1 MTGRD
6 DGDPQDEAE
15 GAGAEA
21 RVALP
26 DESPFAAVAP
36 TQPRQVD
43 LARAGLLLTV
53 VEALNVLVGFASTVY
68 FAWALGASALGVFFL
83 FDAVLNTVT
92 TVTDFG
98 LRDAVEK
105 RISEGEAGDAT
116 LTAAVCLKLALLAP
130 FVLLAYPLHPYVDA
144 YIGAPLTLPLVAG
157 VLAYE
162 SGVLTLH
169 VLRAELR
176 VEETALLSF
185 ARLAVYVLV
194 AVALVQF
201 DYGVRALVYAF
212 IASYTVLLA
221 VGALRVSTGLARPG
235 RAQFRSL
242 VRYAK
247 YNGVSALGGYVYNS
261 MDLLVVG
268 YFLTPAFVAAY
279 ELAWR
284 VTAMLL
290 LVANVVSNTVFAQL
304 SAWHAR
310 DELDRVGATLAD
322 AVTASLVLVIPAFVG
337 IALLSREFL
346 GVLFG
351 PAFTVAAAA
360 FVVLAGEKLVT
371 AVNVVL
377 DAGVRAFDRPQAGA
391 YATVG
396 SATLNVALNVVL
408 VPRYGL
414 LGAASATAAAVC
426 LHGVVLAV
434 ALSRLTPLA
443 VDARGLGWCVGA
455 ALGMGGVIALART
468 FVDAGTLVGLAALV
482 ALGGAVYLALV
493 LASTRLRAKARGV
506 AASLA

>member
-1 MTGRD
+1 MSGRDD
-6 DGDPQDEAE
+6 DGDPQS
-15 GAGAEA
+15 EA

-26 DESPFAAVAP
+26 DEAPFAAVAP

-43 LARAGLLLTV
+43 LARAGLLLTA

-144 YIGAPLTLPLVAG
+144 YVGAPLTLPLVAG

-185 ARLAVYVLV
+185 VRLAVYVLV

-212 IASYTVLLA
+212 VASYTVLLVA
-221 VGALRVSTGLARPG
+221 GALRVSTGFARPG

-268 YFLTPAFVAAY
+268 YFLAP
-279 ELAWR
+279 
-284 VTAMLL
+284 
-290 LVANVVSNTVFAQL
+290 
-304 SAWHAR
+304 
-310 DELDRVGATLAD
+310 
-322 AVTASLVLVIPAFVG
+322 
-337 IALLSREFL
+337 
-346 GVLFG
+346 
-351 PAFTVAAAA
+351 A

-443 VDARGLGWCVGA
+443 VDVRDIGWCVGA
-455 ALGMGGVIALART
+455 ALGMGGVIALARA
-468 FVDAGTLVGLAALV
+468 FVDAGTLGGLAALV
-482 ALGGAVYLALV
+482 ALGGVVYLALV

-506 AASLA
+506 AAGLA